1 MILYKLLNVC
11 LNKLCIAAIVLV
23 DRRLFFLTMIPC
35 LSVQGVPC
43 HGLTISEVVSFLRRT
58 KLLHS
63 GAALYILLH
72 HWFRKLLHVHH
83 IFPSIG
89 ALTRL
94 KESFSSRAYIDN
106 LRSQSTCRNKEPR
119 RILLQ
124 SIFGTDKQKKKRFTS
139 TMSTKRK
146 RWPIERNWLRQ
157 VLRVDGTPWC
167 KGPEYIRKCLD
178 GVRLESFSFSRHQ
191 KEG

>member
-23 DRRLFFLTMIPC
+23 DRRLFSLTMIPC

-63 GAALYILLH
+63 AAALYILLH
-72 HWFRKLLHVHH
+72 HWFRKLFHAHH

-94 KESFSSRAYIDN
+94 KESFSSRTYIDN
-106 LRSQSTCRNKEPR
+106 LRSQSTCPIKSQDAYFCKVFLGRMNRRRNV
-119 RILLQ
+119 LWV
-124 SIFGTDKQKKKRFTS
+124 
-139 TMSTKRK
+139 
-146 RWPIERNWLRQ
+146 RW
-157 VLRVDGTPWC
+157 VLSE
-167 KGPEYIRKCLD
+167 KG
-178 GVRLESFSFSRHQ
+178 GQ
-191 KEG
+191 